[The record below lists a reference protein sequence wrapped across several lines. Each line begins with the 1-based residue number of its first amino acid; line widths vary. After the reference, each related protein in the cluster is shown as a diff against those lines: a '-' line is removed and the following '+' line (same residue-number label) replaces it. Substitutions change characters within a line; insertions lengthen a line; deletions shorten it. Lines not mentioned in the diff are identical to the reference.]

1 MPAIERKQVAL
12 YVDVAREHARAL
24 AGRIAAGFRGRG
36 FGVALCR
43 GQHEALG
50 INDDGSVPAESSLM
64 ISVGG
69 DGTLLR
75 AARLAVE
82 GGVPI
87 LGINTGR
94 LGFLTELDA
103 DDPRIDDLPEAAE
116 RGFYI
121 DERVALEAEYGGRK
135 YFALND
141 VVVRKG
147 EVSRIVPFGL
157 RFDDQAMVQI
167 PADGIC
173 VATPTGSTA
182 YFLSAGG
189 SIIAPSVEAFGVAP
203 LLPHT
208 LFSRPLIVSTDSRI
222 EIGCDSEIAQAHLE
236 CDGDVLAD
244 IAPGTSAVLRR
255 HPKRV
260 RFARTSPLR
269 FFERLEAKML
279 WGVSIKGPRNAAR
292 TGD

>member
-1 MPAIERKQVAL
+1 MTTLGIAKKLVAL
-12 YVDVAREHARAL
+12 YVDVARDHARAM
-24 AGRIAAGFRGRG
+24 AGRIAAGFRARG

-43 GQHEALG
+43 GQHEILQ
-50 INDDGSVPAESSLM
+50 IPDDGAVAEEASLM
-64 ISVGG
+64 ITVGG

-103 DDPRIDDLPEAAE
+103 GDPAIDELPLAVE
-116 RGFYI
+116 RGLYL
-121 DERVALEAEYGGRK
+121 DERVALQAEYGGRR

-141 VVVRKG
+141 VVIRKG

-157 RFDDQAMVQI
+157 RFDDEAIVQI
-167 PADGIC
+167 PADGVC

-189 SIIAPSVEAFGVAP
+189 SIISPNVEAFGVAP

-208 LFSRPLIVSTDSRI
+208 LFSRPLIVPTSARI

-244 IAPGTSAVLRR
+244 VAPGSSAVIRR
-255 HPKRV
+255 HPKPV
-260 RFARTSPLR
+260 RLARLAPLR
-269 FFERLEAKML
+269 FFERLEEKML
-279 WGVSIKGPRNAAR
+279 WGVSIKGPRR
-292 TGD
+292 